1 VQYPFPMLKR
11 ILLGTLVVG
20 SLDICEVIIFYGF
33 RDVSAIRI
41 LQSVARGWL
50 GNKAFSGGIPAALL
64 GLASHFFIAFGL
76 VTVYYVA
83 SRRLELLR
91 RWPVLMG
98 AIYGLGVFIVMN
110 YIVLPNTKAGMAN
123 FTTVTLINQF
133 FCHIF
138 LIGIPAA
145 LITTSRMRTDE
156 VRADFSG

>member
-1 VQYPFPMLKR
+1 MLKR

-20 SLDICEVIIFYGF
+20 SLDICEVILFYGF
-33 RDVSAIRI
+33 RDVGAIRI

-50 GNKAFSGGIPAALL
+50 GTKAFSGGIPAALL
-64 GLASHFFIAFGL
+64 GLASHFFIAFGV
-76 VTVYYVA
+76 VTVYYLA

-110 YIVLPNTKAGMAN
+110 YIVLPSSKAGMAN
-123 FTTVTLINQF
+123 FTTVTLINQL

-145 LITTSRMRTDE
+145 LITTSRMRADE
-156 VRADFSG
+156 VRADFSSQQ